1 MEKEKDSK
9 RFYDT
14 IASSYEELYGKEQEA
29 KYDAALKVIGSAH
42 LGNVLDVGCGPAIF
56 LRKVVSLSTLR
67 VGVDVSRQM
76 LMNARGID
84 ASSIHL
90 LCADADFLPLRDGTF
105 DSAFAFTVLQ
115 NMPNP
120 TLTLRE
126 MLRVVRPKG
135 VIVITLPTSSEF
147 GREAPYWLKETGI
160 SYQDVEA
167 DSSSKDCIYVFR
179 KARGPP

>member
-1 MEKEKDSK
+1 MEKKDSM
-9 RFYDT
+9 RFYDAT
-14 IASSYEELYGKEQEA
+14 ASSYEELYGKEQEA
-29 KYDAALKVIGSAH
+29 KYDAALKAIGSAP

-56 LRKVVSLSTLR
+56 LRRIVPISTLQ
-67 VGVDVSRQM
+67 VGVDVSRRM
-76 LMNARGID
+76 LAKAGGID

-120 TLTLRE
+120 KLTLCE
-126 MLRVVRPKG
+126 MLRVVRPEG
-135 VIVITLPTSSEF
+135 VIVITLPTSSEL
-147 GREAPYWLKETGI
+147 GREAPYLLKETGM
-160 SYQDVEA
+160 SHQDVDV

-179 KARGPP
+179 KARGPL

>member
-1 MEKEKDSK
+1 MEKEKDSM
-9 RFYDT
+9 RFYDAT
-14 IASSYEELYGKEQEA
+14 ASSYEELYGKEQEA
-29 KYDAALKVIGSAH
+29 KYDAALKAIGSTP

-56 LRKVVSLSTLR
+56 LRRTVPISTLR
-67 VGVDVSRQM
+67 VGVDVSHRM
-76 LMNARGID
+76 LVNARGID

-90 LCADADFLPLRDGTF
+90 LCADADFLPLRGGTF

-126 MLRVVRPKG
+126 MLRVVRPEG
-135 VIVITLPTSSEF
+135 VIVITLPASFEL
-147 GREAPYWLKETGI
+147 GREAPYWLKEAGI
-160 SYQDVEA
+160 SCQDMDV
-167 DSSSKDCIYVFR
+167 DSPSRDCIYVFR